1 LSIVWAISIHT
12 VTAFLY
18 CGLGGRP
25 FWNTA
30 LLAPRFLASA
40 FVSGPAFIIL
50 VMRILR
56 ITIGYSAPPSPAK
69 TLIQIIR
76 VAMVINL
83 VMLASEIFTLFYT
96 GGSHGVSAR
105 YLFFGLHGH
114 AGLVPWIWTA
124 IAFNIIGAVLF
135 FMPAALERGTLR
147 IVACLLCIVGIWI
160 EKGMGLIIP
169 GFIPSTLHEIVEYSP
184 SLVEWKVT
192 AGIWAIGLLILTI
205 MLKVIAAVFI
215 GRLDDGDATG
225 ATET

>member
-1 LSIVWAISIHT
+1 
-12 VTAFLY
+12 
-18 CGLGGRP
+18 
-25 FWNTA
+25 
-30 LLAPRFLASA
+30 
-40 FVSGPAFIIL
+40 
-50 VMRILR
+50 
-56 ITIGYSAPPSPAK
+56 
-69 TLIQIIR
+69 
-76 VAMVINL
+76 
-83 VMLASEIFTLFYT
+83 LFYT
-96 GGSHGVSAR
+96 GGAHAVSAQ